1 MQTVYLNHASAT
13 PVHPEVLE
21 AMLPYFDHKFYNP
34 STVYNLGTSVNADLE
49 QARDQVGGLIG
60 ATPEEIVFTSSGA
73 EANNHALKGAALA
86 RRKKGNHVIVSNI
99 EHHSVLN
106 SARFLERLDFEVTYL
121 PVDSNGL
128 VHPETLK
135 KAIRPETVLVSIM
148 HANNEI
154 GTIQDL
160 AQLSEVCGSSGVL
173 FHTDAVASAGSVPL
187 DMDALG
193 VDLLS
198 MSAGSLRGPK
208 GVGALYIRGNTRV
221 MPLIHG
227 GIQERGRRAGTENVP
242 GIIGMGKA
250 AELAKKELDGNVAKI
265 RGLRDKLRKGIQNA
279 ISRVNFTGHP
289 EQRLPGHF
297 SLCFQAIEGE
307 ALIFR
312 LSQKGIYVN
321 TGSACA
327 SKALKTSPVLTAIS
341 MKPELAHGSAVF
353 TFSPLNNEQEVDYVL
368 QTLPGIV
375 QQLRSYSPLWQEA
388 AEADAQ

>member
-1 MQTVYLNHASAT
+1 MLNA
-13 PVHPEVLE
+13 
-21 AMLPYFDHKFYNP
+21 
-34 STVYNLGTSVNADLE
+34 
-49 QARDQVGGLIG
+49 
-60 ATPEEIVFTSSGA
+60 
-73 EANNHALKGAALA
+73 
-86 RRKKGNHVIVSNI
+86 
-99 EHHSVLN
+99 
-106 SARFLERLDFEVTYL
+106 ARFLERLDFEVTYL
-121 PVDSNGL
+121 QVDNNGH
-128 VHPETLK
+128 VHPDSLQ

-160 AQLSEVCGSSGVL
+160 KKLSEVCRSHGVL
-173 FHTDAVASAGSVPL
+173 FHTDAVASAGSLAL
-187 DMDALG
+187 DVNTLG

-198 MSAGSLRGPK
+198 LSAAPLRGPK
-208 GVGALYIRGNTRV
+208 GTGALYIRGNTRV

-250 AELAKKELDGNVAKI
+250 AELAKKELDGSAAKI
-265 RGLRDKLRKGIQNA
+265 RRLRDKLRKGIQDS
-279 ISRVNFTGHP
+279 ISRIIFTGPP
-289 EQRLPGHF
+289 EQRLPGHL

-307 ALIFR
+307 ALVFR

-353 TFSPLNNEQEVDYVL
+353 TLSPINSEQEVDYVL

-375 QQLRSYSPLWQEA
+375 QQLRSYSPLWQEE
-388 AEADAQ
+388 AETEI

>member
-1 MQTVYLNHASAT
+1 MQPVYLDHASAT
-13 PVHPEVLE
+13 PVRPEVIE
-21 AMLPYFDHKFYNP
+21 AMLPYFDQKFYNP
-34 STVYNLGTSVNADLE
+34 STVYDLGTSVNADLE
-49 QARDQVGGLIG
+49 QARTLVGALIG
-60 ATPEEIVFTSSGA
+60 ATPEEVVFTSSGA
-73 EANNHALKGAALA
+73 EANNYAVKGAALA
-86 RRKKGNHVIVSNI
+86 RRKKGNHVIISNI

-121 PVDSNGL
+121 PVDMNGL
-128 VHPETLK
+128 VQPDTLQ

-154 GTIQDL
+154 GTIQNI
-160 AQLSEVCGSSGVL
+160 AQLSEICRSRGVL
-173 FHTDAVASAGSVPL
+173 FHSDAVASAGSVSL
-187 DMDALG
+187 DVEDLG

-198 MSAGSLRGPK
+198 LSAGPLRGPK
-208 GVGALYIRGNTRV
+208 GVGALYIRSNTRV

-250 AELAKKELDGNVAKI
+250 AELAGKELDENAAKT
-265 RGLRDKLRKGIQNA
+265 RVLRDKLRNGIQDV
-279 ISRVNFTGHP
+279 IRRVNFTGHP

-353 TFSPLNNEQEVDYVL
+353 TLSPLNNEQEVDYVL

-375 QQLRSYSPLWQEA
+375 QQLRSYSPLWQEE
-388 AEADAQ
+388 AEAETQ